1 MRLRQLGNTDLQ
13 VSVLG
18 LGTMMFGSWGNPD
31 LQACS
36 DIVDTAIDA
45 GINLI
50 DTADIYDDGRS
61 EEILGRC
68 LAGRRDQ
75 VVLATKFGNPMR
87 GDTEQSGGSRRWVL
101 RAVEESLRRLDTEWI
116 DVYQMHRPDPDTPI
130 EETLGALDELVQSG
144 KIRAVGTSTFP
155 SEGLEE
161 AQWAAQ
167 RAGYASPSS
176 EQPPYSLLA
185 RHIERDVL
193 PTCQRLG
200 IGVVTWAPLNG
211 GWLTGKYSASTPP
224 RGSRAEREPEHF
236 DFGSPYHQ
244 RKASAVAGLKNIA
257 QEEGLTLP
265 HLALSFVLEHPAVT
279 SALVGPRT
287 VEQLGDLLGAENISL
302 TTEALDQIDDLV
314 KPGETINMHDAGQAP
329 PELQPTHRPRN
340 PPTSLP
346 CS

>member
-1 MRLRQLGNTDLQ
+1 MRYRQLGNTDFQ

-36 DIVDTAIDA
+36 HIVDTAIDA

-61 EEILGRC
+61 EEILGKC

-75 VVLATKFGNPMR
+75 VVLATKFGNPMHD
-87 GDTEQSGGSRRWVL
+87 DTEQSGGSRRWVI

-116 DVYQMHRPDPDTPI
+116 DVYQMHRPDLGTPI

-167 RAGYASPSS
+167 QAGYTSPSS

-185 RHIERDVL
+185 RHVERDVL

-200 IGVVTWAPLNG
+200 IGVITWAPLNG
-211 GWLTGKYSASTPP
+211 GWLTGKYLASTPP
-224 RGSRAEREPEHF
+224 PGSRAEREPEHF

-244 RKASAVAGLKNIA
+244 RKARAVAGLQIVA

-265 HLALSFVLEHPAVT
+265 HLALCFVLEHPAIT

-302 TTEALDQIDDLV
+302 TSKAIDQIDDLV
-314 KPGETINMHDAGQAP
+314 KPGETINMDDVG
-329 PELQPTHRPRN
+329 
-340 PPTSLP
+340 
-346 CS
+346 

>member
-1 MRLRQLGNTDLQ
+1 MRHRQLGNTDFQ

-36 DIVDTAIDA
+36 HIVDTAIDA

-61 EEILGRC
+61 EEILGKC

-75 VVLATKFGNPMR
+75 VVLATKFGNPMH

-116 DVYQMHRPDPDTPI
+116 DVYQMHRPDPDTPV

-161 AQWAAQ
+161 AQWTAQ
-167 RAGYASPSS
+167 QAGYTSPSS
-176 EQPPYSLLA
+176 EQLPYSLLA
-185 RHIERDVL
+185 RHVERDVL
-193 PTCQRLG
+193 PTCQDLG
-200 IGVVTWAPLNG
+200 IGVITWAPLNG
-211 GWLTGKYSASTPP
+211 GWLTGKYLASTPP
-224 RGSRAEREPEHF
+224 PGSRAEREPEHF

-244 RKASAVAGLKNIA
+244 RKASVVAGLQNIA

-265 HLALSFVLEHPAVT
+265 HLALCFVLEHPAVS

-302 TTEALDQIDDLV
+302 TSKAIDQIDDLV
-314 KPGETINMHDAGQAP
+314 KPGETINMGDMG
-329 PELQPTHRPRN
+329 
-340 PPTSLP
+340 
-346 CS
+346 

>member
-1 MRLRQLGNTDLQ
+1 MRHRQLGNTDFQ

-36 DIVDTAIDA
+36 HIVDTAIDA
-45 GINLI
+45 GIHLI

-61 EEILGRC
+61 EEILGKC

-75 VVLATKFGNPMR
+75 VVLATKFGNPMH

-116 DVYQMHRPDPDTPI
+116 DVYQMHRPDPDTPV

-161 AQWAAQ
+161 ARWAAQ
-167 RAGYASPSS
+167 QAGYTSPSS

-185 RHIERDVL
+185 RHVERDVL

-200 IGVVTWAPLNG
+200 IGVITWAPLNG
-211 GWLTGKYSASTPP
+211 GWLTGKYLASTPP
-224 RGSRAEREPEHF
+224 PGSRAEREPEHF

-244 RKASAVAGLKNIA
+244 RKASVVAGLENIA

-265 HLALSFVLEHPAVT
+265 HLALCFVLEHPAVT

-302 TTEALDQIDDLV
+302 TSKAIDQIDDLV
-314 KPGETINMHDAGQAP
+314 KPGETINMDDEG
-329 PELQPTHRPRN
+329 
-340 PPTSLP
+340 
-346 CS
+346 

>member
-1 MRLRQLGNTDLQ
+1 MRYRQLGNTDLQ

-36 DIVDTAIDA
+36 RIVDTAIDA

-61 EEILGRC
+61 EEILGKC

-75 VVLATKFGNPMR
+75 VILATKFGNPMH
-87 GDTEQSGGSRRWVL
+87 GDIERSGGSRRWVL
-101 RAVEESLRRLDTEWI
+101 KAVEESLRRLDTEWI
-116 DVYQMHRPDPDTPI
+116 DVYQMHRPDPSTPI
-130 EETLGALDELVQSG
+130 QETLGALDELVQSG

-167 RAGYASPSS
+167 RAGYASPLS

-185 RHIERDVL
+185 RHVERDVL
-193 PTCQRLG
+193 PTCQRLE

-211 GWLTGKYSASTPP
+211 GWLTGKYSENTPP
-224 RGSRAEREPEHF
+224 RGSRAEREPLHF
-236 DFGSPYHQ
+236 DFESPYHE
-244 RKASAVAGLKNIA
+244 RKASAVAGLNNIA

-265 HLALSFVLEHPAVT
+265 HLSLSFVLEHPAVT
-279 SALVGPRT
+279 SALLGPRT

-314 KPGETINMHDAGQAP
+314 KPGETINMNDAGQAP
-329 PELQPTHRPRN
+329 PELPLFP
-340 PPTSLP
+340 
-346 CS
+346 

>member
-1 MRLRQLGNTDLQ
+1 MRYRRLGNTDLQ

-36 DIVDTAIDA
+36 RIVDTAIDA

-61 EEILGRC
+61 EEILGKC

-75 VVLATKFGNPMR
+75 VILATK
-87 GDTEQSGGSRRWVL
+87 
-101 RAVEESLRRLDTEWI
+101 WI

-161 AQWAAQ
+161 AQWTAQ
-167 RAGYASPSS
+167 RAGYTPPSS

-185 RHIERDVL
+185 RHVERDVL

-211 GWLTGKYSASTPP
+211 GWLTGKYSGSTPP

-236 DFGSPYHQ
+236 DFESPYHQ
-244 RKASAVAGLKNIA
+244 RKASAVAGLKTIA
-257 QEEGLTLP
+257 QEGGLTLP
-265 HLALSFVLEHPAVT
+265 HLSLSFVLEHPAVT
-279 SALVGPRT
+279 SALLGPRT

-302 TTEALDQIDDLV
+302 TTEALAQIDDLV

-329 PELQPTHRPRN
+329 PELPLFP
-340 PPTSLP
+340 
-346 CS
+346 